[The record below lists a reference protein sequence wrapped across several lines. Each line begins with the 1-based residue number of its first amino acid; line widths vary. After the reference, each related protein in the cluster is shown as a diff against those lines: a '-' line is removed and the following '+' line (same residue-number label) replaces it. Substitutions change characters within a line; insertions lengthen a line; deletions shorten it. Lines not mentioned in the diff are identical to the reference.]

1 MRLPKGPFA
10 KRSKKRTQVL
20 VEKVLGDSAQL
31 EVYQR
36 PHGPKRPMV
45 CLDEVCKQLTASAR
59 EPLAARPGQV
69 ERTDYEYV
77 RHGQANLFMLFAPL
91 EAWREVQVH
100 KTRNASDYARVIRYL
115 VDECFPNA
123 AKVVLVQGPSV
134 ARTPRNNLSTHHAS
148 SLYQTFPSD
157 EAARL
162 VQKLEIHYTP
172 VHGSWLNMRAG
183 PEGAVLPKTAE
194 IELSV
199 LAKQCSAEHV
209 TSIATLGTDTQVWAS
224 RRNDHNNTV
233 NWRFTT
239 DDARVKLKRLYP
251 SVLPG

>member
-1 MRLPKGPFA
+1 MED
-10 KRSKKRTQVL
+10 V
-20 VEKVLGDSAQL
+20 L

-36 PHGPKRPMV
+36 PHDLKRPVV
-45 CLDEVCKQLTASAR
+45 CLDEACKQLTASAR

-69 ERTDYEYV
+69 ERSDYEYV

-91 EAWREVQVH
+91 EAWREVLVRQ
-100 KTRNASDYARVIRYL
+100 TRNASDYAHVIRYL
-115 VDECFPNA
+115 VDECFPDA
-123 AKVVLVQGPSV
+123 DKVVLVQD
-134 ARTPRNNLSTHHAS
+134 NLSTHHAS
-148 SLYQTFPSD
+148 SLYQTFLPE
-157 EAARL
+157 EAQRL

-199 LAKQCSAEHV
+199 LAKQCLAEHV
-209 TSIATLGTDTQVWAS
+209 ACIENLETDTQVWAS
-224 RRNDHNNTV
+224 RRNDRKNTV
-233 NWRFTT
+233 DWHFTT
-239 DDARVKLKRLYP
+239 EDARIKLKRLYP

>member
-1 MRLPKGPFA
+1 MED
-10 KRSKKRTQVL
+10 V
-20 VEKVLGDSAQL
+20 L

-36 PHGPKRPMV
+36 PHDPKRPVV
-45 CLDEVCKQLTASAR
+45 CLDEACKQLTESAR

-100 KTRNASDYARVIRYL
+100 KTRNASDYAHVIRYL

-123 AKVVLVQGPSV
+123 TKVVLVQD
-134 ARTPRNNLSTHHAS
+134 NLSTHHAS
-148 SLYQTFPSD
+148 SLYQTFPPD
-157 EAARL
+157 EAQRL

-172 VHGSWLNMRAG
+172 VHGSWLNM
-183 PEGAVLPKTAE
+183 AE

-199 LAKQCSAEHV
+199 LAKQCLADHV
-209 TSIATLGTDTQVWAS
+209 TSLDSLKVDARLWTEQ
-224 RRNDHNNTV
+224 RNDRKNTV
-233 NWRFTT
+233 DWRFTT
-239 DDARVKLKRLYP
+239 NDARIKLKRLYP

>member
-1 MRLPKGPFA
+1 MKKCWVIPPKENARF
-10 KRSKKRTQVL
+10 V
-20 VEKVLGDSAQL
+20 AQMEDVL

-36 PHGPKRPMV
+36 PHDPKRPVV
-45 CLDEVCKQLTASAR
+45 CLDEACKQLTSSAR

-69 ERTDYEYV
+69 ERSDYEYV

-100 KTRNASDYARVIRYL
+100 NTRTADDYAHVIRYL
-115 VDECFPNA
+115 VDECFPDA
-123 AKVVLVQGPSV
+123 DKVVLVQD
-134 ARTPRNNLSTHHAS
+134 NLSTHHAS
-148 SLYQTFPSD
+148 SLYQTFPPE
-157 EAARL
+157 EAQRL
-162 VQKLEIHYTP
+162 AQKLEIHYTP
-172 VHGSWLNMRAG
+172 VHGSWLNM
-183 PEGAVLPKTAE
+183 AE

-199 LAKQCSAEHV
+199 LAKQCLADHV
-209 TSIATLGTDTQVWAS
+209 TSVDTLKEDIRLWTEQ
-224 RRNDHNNTV
+224 RNNCKNTV